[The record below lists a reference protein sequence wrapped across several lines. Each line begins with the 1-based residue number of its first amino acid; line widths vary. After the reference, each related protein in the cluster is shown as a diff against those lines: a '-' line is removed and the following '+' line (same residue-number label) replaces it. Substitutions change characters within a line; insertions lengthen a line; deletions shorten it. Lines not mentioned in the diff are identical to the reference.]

1 MKYDKFKTFYCQ
13 TIVQSNQTFA
23 VAKRVL
29 KNTKIT
35 NEKQQLRRATLKF
48 LTYENMKKRLGYIM
62 TVLVNHLQIM
72 ILRIANI
79 CCTGRKKICQQW
91 ILSNRLN
98 KGTRSNWE

>member
-29 KNTKIT
+29 KNTEIT
-35 NEKQQLRRATLKF
+35 NEKQQLRWATLKF
-48 LTYENMKKRLGYIM
+48 LLWKYEETVRLYM
-62 TVLVNHLQIM
+62 TILVNHLQIM

-91 ILSNRLN
+91 ILSNWLL
-98 KGTRSNWE
+98 T